1 MLEEA
6 EKEKY
11 EKSAAGKNIM
21 DFSYNIGRNIFNI
34 SVRIFHLGGRHTV
47 CQGSFNSHLGD

>member
-1 MLEEA
+1 M
-6 EKEKY
+6 
-11 EKSAAGKNIM
+11 KNPQLVKILWI
-21 DFSYNIGRNIFNI
+21 FSYNIGRNIFNI